1 METIIVSMERIRS
14 SRTSVSAL
22 ESHLGFLLRQVSNA
36 VSDDFARSL
45 QLRRTSVAEWVLLR
59 RLWDLGQATPG
70 EMAEALTMTRGAISK
85 IVDKL
90 QSKGWIRSRMKPED
104 NRAQLLTLTAA
115 GRRVVPELAE
125 IADRNDE
132 KFFTCLDGKENYALR
147 HLLGKIASHHK
158 IREIPTE

>member
-1 METIIVSMERIRS
+1 METIIVSMEHSGS

-36 VSDDFARSL
+36 VSDDFTRSL

-59 RLWDLGQATPG
+59 RLWDLGQAKPG

-90 QSKGWIRSRMKPED
+90 QSKGWIRSRMNPED
-104 NRAQLLTLTAA
+104 NRAQLLTLTGA
-115 GRRVVPELAE
+115 GRRVVPELAA

-132 KFFTCLDGKENYALR
+132 KFFACLDGDEKKGIR
-147 HLLGKIASHHK
+147 RLLGKIASQHK